1 MKLDNF
7 VKLGTA
13 GVAVLGFGASAL
25 SRFLPERFNQSEYGL
40 QLFVLREF
48 QTELLTLGL
57 ACVVAYVFWDG
68 FARALGRVARM
79 IGAALAKPSGVYG
92 AHARV
97 ASAVAIMLTAI
108 VVAGAAVWVGRQAVF
123 VGKVNYVYLRDV
135 VAGKYRQFLWREVR
149 LAQAALDYG
158 TATRVL
164 EQIVKHYPEDG
175 RAKSEIAFVNN
186 VFDAAKK
193 LAAAGRESIE
203 RYGANPGGLALLAEA
218 YALNPRDDELRRRLE
233 RALSAAV
240 SGELAREGIS
250 DRCEGQQHTTV
261 GPGGI
266 EGIPQRAI
274 AYLIEPGD
282 RGGFAGRDAQQS
294 LLRGLCRAVEEEEHW
309 LVESDAWRQNEILSL
324 LAATDTERLAARGR
338 DFRLGWS
345 ILDLESAGR
354 TVVASH
360 APRRLAGRVPR
371 PVHSEFERYVA
382 ALAATVVPKRP

>member
-1 MKLDNF
+1 MKLDAF
-7 VKLGTA
+7 IKLGTA
-13 GVAVLGFGASAL
+13 GIAVLGFGASAV

-48 QTELLTLGL
+48 RTELLTLGL
-57 ACVVAYVFWDG
+57 AGVMIYVFWDA
-68 FARALGRVARM
+68 FARALGRAARM

-92 AHARV
+92 AHARF
-97 ASAVAIMLTAI
+97 ASAVAIMLTAA
-108 VVAGAAVWVGRQAVF
+108 VVAAATVWVGRQAVF

-135 VAGKYRQFLWREVR
+135 VAGKYRQFLWREAR
-149 LAQAALDYG
+149 LAQAALDYA

-193 LAAAGRESIE
+193 LATAGRESID
-203 RYGANPGGLALLAEA
+203 RYGVNPGGLALLAEA

-233 RALSAAV
+233 RALDAAGAGQSASEV
-240 SGELAREGIS
+240 IF
-250 DRCEGQQHTTV
+250 DRCDRLTA
-261 GPGGI
+261 GPRGN
-266 EGIPQRAI
+266 ERIPQRAI
-274 AYLIEPGD
+274 AYLVEPGD
-282 RGGFAGRDAQQS
+282 RGAFAGREAQQS
-294 LLRGLCRAVEEEEHW
+294 LQRGLCRATEEEGRW
-309 LVESDAWRQNEILSL
+309 LSESGAWRQNEIWSL

-360 APRRLAGRVPR
+360 APPRLASRVPR
-371 PVHSEFERYVA
+371 PDHSEFEHYVA
-382 ALAATVVPKRP
+382 VLAATGVPRRP